1 MKKNAGHET
10 LCRVLLGCVWAVCLL
25 FFAFFAGTLCRDRTG
40 PEEAVVEIGAPRIR
54 ETAAA
59 DKPRAEREPAAQERK
74 PDVCE
79 DTYLSAE
86 IPLSY
91 EEQAALYGA
100 CLEFRVPYD
109 LALAVIEQET
119 DFRNITGDDG
129 ASVGYMQ
136 IQQRWWGGLMEE
148 IGARDLTVAED
159 NFRTGCAIL
168 RQLLDQ
174 YSLEDALSVYNTGA
188 PGQTRYSREV
198 MGRME
203 HGQG

>member
-1 MKKNAGHET
+1 MKKNAGHEA
-10 LCRVLLGCVWAVCLL
+10 LCRVLLGCLWAVCLL

-59 DKPRAEREPAAQERK
+59 DKPRAARETEERERK
-74 PDVCE
+74 PDLCE
-79 DTYLSAE
+79 DTYLSDG
-86 IPLSY
+86 IPLRY

-109 LALAVIEQET
+109 LALAVVEQET
-119 DFRNITGDDG
+119 GYRNITGDDG

-136 IQQRWWGGLMEE
+136 IQERWWGNLMAE

-198 MGRME
+198 MERMTD
-203 HGQG
+203 GT

>member
-10 LCRVLLGCVWAVCLL
+10 LCRVMLGCVWAVCLL
-25 FFAFFAGTLCRDRTG
+25 FFAFFAGTMCGDRTG
-40 PEEAVVEIGAPRIR
+40 PEVAVVEIGKPRIR

-59 DKPRAEREPAAQERK
+59 DKPRAEREPEAQERK

-100 CLEFRVPYD
+100 CLEFRVPYE
-109 LALAVIEQET
+109 LALAVVEQET
-119 DFRNITGDDG
+119 DFRNIVGDDG

-136 IQQRWWGGLMEE
+136 IQQRWWSGLMEE

>member
-25 FFAFFAGTLCRDRTG
+25 FFAFFAGTMCGDRTG
-40 PEEAVVEIGAPRIR
+40 QEAAVVEIGEPRIR

-100 CLEFRVPYD
+100 CLEFRVSYE
-109 LALAVIEQET
+109 LALAVVEQET
-119 DFRNITGDDG
+119 DFRNIVGDDG

-136 IQQRWWGGLMEE
+136 IQQRWWGSLMEE

>member
-1 MKKNAGHET
+1 MKKNVGHEA
-10 LCRVLLGCVWAVCLL
+10 LCRVLLGCLWAVCLL
-25 FFAFFAGTLCRDRTG
+25 FFAFFAGTLCGDRTG

-59 DKPRAEREPAAQERK
+59 DKPRAARETEERERK
-74 PDVCE
+74 PDLCE
-79 DTYLSAE
+79 DTYLSDE
-86 IPLSY
+86 IPLRY

-100 CLEFRVPYD
+100 CLEFRVPYE
-109 LALAVIEQET
+109 LALAVVEQET

-198 MGRME
+198 MERLE

>member
-1 MKKNAGHET
+1 MKKNAGHEA
-10 LCRVLLGCVWAVCLL
+10 LCRVLLGCLWAVCLL

-59 DKPRAEREPAAQERK
+59 DKPRAARETEEREQK
-74 PDVCE
+74 PDLCE
-79 DTYLSAE
+79 DTYLSDE
-86 IPLSY
+86 IPLRY

-100 CLEFRVPYD
+100 CLEFRVPYE
-109 LALAVIEQET
+109 LALAVVEQET
-119 DFRNITGDDG
+119 DFRNIVGDDG

-136 IQQRWWGGLMEE
+136 IQQRWWGDLMAE

-168 RQLLDQ
+168 RKLLDQ

-198 MGRME
+198 MGRMTD
-203 HGQG
+203 GT

>member
-1 MKKNAGHET
+1 MKKTAGHET
-10 LCRVLLGCVWAVCLL
+10 LCRVLLGCLWAVCLL
-25 FFAFFAGTLCRDRTG
+25 FFAFFAGTLCGDRTG
-40 PEEAVVEIGAPRIR
+40 PAAAVVEIGAPRIR

-59 DKPRAEREPAAQERK
+59 DKHRAEREQTAQEKK
-74 PDVCE
+74 PELCE
-79 DTYLSAE
+79 DNYLSDE
-86 IPLSY
+86 IPLRY

-100 CLEFRVPYD
+100 CLEFRVPYE
-109 LALAVIEQET
+109 LALAVVEQET

-136 IQQRWWGGLMEE
+136 IQKRWWGSLMEE

-198 MGRME
+198 MERMTD
-203 HGQG
+203 GT

>member
-25 FFAFFAGTLCRDRTG
+25 FFAFFAGTMCGDRTG
-40 PEEAVVEIGAPRIR
+40 QEVAVVEIGEPQIR
-54 ETAAA
+54 ETAAE

-100 CLEFRVPYD
+100 CLEFRVPYE
-109 LALAVIEQET
+109 LALAVVEQET
-119 DFRNITGDDG
+119 DFRNIVGDDG

-136 IQQRWWGGLMEE
+136 IQERWWGSLMEE

-198 MGRME
+198 MGRLE

>member
-40 PEEAVVEIGAPRIR
+40 PEEAVAEIGAPRIR

-59 DKPRAEREPAAQERK
+59 EKPRAEREPAAQERK

-86 IPLSY
+86 IPLRY

-136 IQQRWWGGLMEE
+136 IQERWWSGLMEE

-198 MGRME
+198 MERMTD
-203 HGQG
+203 GT

>member
-10 LCRVLLGCVWAVCLL
+10 LCRVMLGCVWAVCLL
-25 FFAFFAGTLCRDRTG
+25 FFAFFAGTMCGDRTG
-40 PEEAVVEIGAPRIR
+40 PEAAVVEIGAPRIR

-59 DKPRAEREPAAQERK
+59 DKPRTEREPAAQERK

-100 CLEFRVPYD
+100 CLEFRVPYE
-109 LALAVIEQET
+109 LALAVVEQET
-119 DFRNITGDDG
+119 GYRNITGDDG

-136 IQQRWWGGLMEE
+136 IQQRWWGSLMEE

-168 RQLLDQ
+168 RKLLDQ

-198 MGRME
+198 MGRL
-203 HGQG
+203 G